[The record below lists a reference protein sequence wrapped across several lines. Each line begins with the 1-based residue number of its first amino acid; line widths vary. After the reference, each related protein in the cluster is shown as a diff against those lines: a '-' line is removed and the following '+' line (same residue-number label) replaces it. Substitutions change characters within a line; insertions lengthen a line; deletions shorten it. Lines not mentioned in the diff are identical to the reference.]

1 MPQFSS
7 FVVVIA
13 ALAAAWTSGRLV
25 RRFGQP
31 PVVGELAAG
40 ILMGPSVFGAVAPD
54 LSARLFSPDAV
65 FVIDWIARAAILVFM
80 FLVGLELD
88 TAVLKRHM
96 GGVARIAG
104 FSLVVPFTLGVAL
117 ALWLYPAW
125 HGPLEHHTAFVLFVG
140 TALSITALPVLA
152 RILTDWKLLGTT
164 IGTIAIGCAAIDDI
178 VAWTLLG
185 IVVGL
190 VHGEANVAAT
200 LGVAAAYVAV
210 MLIVVRAALARV
222 VGIRGS
228 AAGRILWIVTIV
240 GIAAGSAFV
249 TERIGIHAVFG
260 VFLAGVCVPRREDV
274 LEGLERPLQRVS
286 AVIMP
291 AFFILIGLKTA
302 ITPAW
307 SADDWIV
314 IVAILACATIGKLG
328 ASALAAR
335 TSGLSW
341 RDALA
346 IGALLNTRG
355 LVALVALDIGRNL
368 GILSPALFTFFVVMT
383 FVTTLATVPILRLL
397 GIKPSGT

>member
-1 MPQFSS
+1 VLP
-7 FVVVIA
+7 
-13 ALAAAWTSGRLV
+13 TT
-25 RRFGQP
+25 
-31 PVVGELAAG
+31 
-40 ILMGPSVFGAVAPD
+40 VAPS
-54 LSARLFSPDAV
+54 LSIIAQIG
-65 FVIDWIARAAILVFM
+65 VILFM

-104 FSLVVPFTLGVAL
+104 FSLAVPFALGSAL
-117 ALWLYPAW
+117 ALWLHADW
-125 HGPLEHHTAFVLFVG
+125 HGPLENQTAFVLFIG
-140 TALSITALPVLA
+140 TAMSITALPVLA

-178 VAWTLLG
+178 VAWTVLG
-185 IVVGL
+185 LVVGL
-190 VHGEANVAAT
+190 AHGQAHVAAT
-200 LGVAAAYVAV
+200 LAVAAAYVAA
-210 MLIVVRAALARV
+210 MLFGARPLLARLV
-222 VGIRGS
+222 AIR
-228 AAGRILWIVTIV
+228 ATPAGRAFWLIAIVAV
-240 GIAAGSAFV
+240 AVLSAFV

-307 SADDWIV
+307 RADDWIV
-314 IVAILACATIGKLG
+314 IVAILAVASIGKLG

-335 TSGLSW
+335 TTGLSW
-341 RDALA
+341 RDAFA
-346 IGALLNTRG
+346 VGALLNTRG

-397 GIKPSGT
+397 GIKPQST